1 MKKAICH
8 YSFHR
13 RWEAEKWTPDRLA
26 EEVKNLGVEGVDF
39 HVRYLG
45 SPAEAPA
52 LIKNAI
58 ARHGREL
65 SGVSMSNDFN
75 KADPGEFKQQ
85 VDAVKQ
91 WLVVAAK
98 VQAPVS
104 RIFGGHIPAEKRADP
119 AARAAGRQQILDGL
133 GEVVRE
139 AEKLGVILALEN
151 HGGLPCTGEEQV
163 NVIETI
169 NSPHLKATIDVGNY
183 MQGGQEGHE
192 GTKIAAGLCA
202 YVHFK
207 DFIKIPD
214 KATPWGWNIQ
224 ACTVGEGSVDH
235 RACLEVLR
243 NAGYDGFVALEYEGI
258 EDEVTGV
265 PRSIQFMN
273 RVM

>member
-26 EEVKNLGVEGVDF
+26 EEVKALDVEGVDF

-45 SPAEAPA
+45 NPNEAPG
-52 LIKNAI
+52 LIRNAC

-65 SGVSMSNDFN
+65 SGLSMSNDFN
-75 KADPGEFKQQ
+75 KTDPGEFKNQ

-91 WLVVAAK
+91 WLVVAAR

-104 RIFGGHIPAEKRADP
+104 RIFGGHLPAESRANP
-119 AARAAGRQQILDGL
+119 SEKAAGRRRIIDGL

-139 AEKLGVILALEN
+139 AEKLGVVLALEN

-163 NVIETI
+163 EVIEMI
-169 NSPHLKATIDVGNY
+169 GSRYLKATIDVGNY

-192 GTKIAAGLCA
+192 GTKIAAKHCA

-207 DFIKIPD
+207 DFIKVPD
-214 KATPWGWNIQ
+214 AAMPWGWNIRP
-224 ACTVGEGSVDH
+224 CTVGEGGVDH
-235 RACLEVLR
+235 RACVAVLR
-243 NAGYDGFVALEYEGI
+243 KAGYNGFIALEYEGT
-258 EDEVTGV
+258 EDEHTGV
-265 PRSIQFMN
+265 PKSVQFMN